1 MERRDFYLYI
11 KKKIPPTKMARRY
24 LGREEEIRGDSLV
37 YYSSLR
43 KKERTPSF
51 YVNDEMGIHDFGTD
65 KHYDVISFV
74 AELLKISYWEA
85 TQEIFA
91 EFNLDINDVKHIE
104 EETTKQEVIKIP
116 DINIVKGNKPK
127 ALLCYF
133 DQEEFRSKPNDSY
146 VLGGIKNRIINN
158 EFRLYADITQIQREI
173 LKGKTCIP
181 SAIRG
186 NPKLKWRKQQIF
198 LIDFDNKIGD
208 ENFTIDNPN
217 HISEDEILDYC
228 REKNILPTFIYNT
241 FSHTEK
247 QHKFRLVYV
256 FERPITD
263 LEIAKQVL
271 LKLLEYLKDFNP
283 DTSKKN
289 LADMFLGGI
298 NIYYSG
304 NNYYKL
310 EGEE

>member
-1 MERRDFYLYI
+1 MERRDFYSYI
-11 KKKIPPTKMARRY
+11 KKKISPTKIARYY
-24 LGREEEIRGDSLV
+24 LGREAEIRGDSLV
-37 YYSSLR
+37 YYSPLR

-51 YVNDEMGIHDFGTD
+51 YVNDEIGIHDFGTD

-104 EETTKQEVIKIP
+104 EVAKHELIKISNV
-116 DINIVKGNKPK
+116 NIVRGNKPK
-127 ALLCYF
+127 TIVCYF
-133 DQEEFRSKPNDSY
+133 DQEEFRNKPKDNY
-146 VLGGIKNRIINN
+146 ILGGIKNRIVNN
-158 EFRLYADITQIQREI
+158 NFKVYANVEQIQNEI
-173 LKGKTCIP
+173 LRGKTCIP
-181 SAIRG
+181 SAIKG
-186 NPKLKWRKQQIF
+186 NPKENWRQQQIF

-217 HISEDEILDYC
+217 HVLEDEILDYC
-228 REKNILPTFIYNT
+228 KEKNILPTFIYNT
-241 FSHTEK
+241 FSHTEI

-256 FERPITD
+256 FETPITNI
-263 LEIAKQVL
+263 EIAKQVL
-271 LKLLEYLKDFNP
+271 IKLLDDLNEFNP

-298 NIYYSG
+298 NIYYSSD
-304 NNYYKL
+304 NYYKL
-310 EGEE
+310 EGEK

>member
-1 MERRDFYLYI
+1 MERRDFYSYI
-11 KKKIPPTKMARRY
+11 KKKISPTKIARHY
-24 LGREEEIRGDSLV
+24 LGREAEIRGNSII
-37 YYSSLR
+37 YYSPLR
-43 KKERTPSF
+43 KMERTPSF
-51 YVNDEMGIHDFGTD
+51 YVNDEIGIHDFGTD

-104 EETTKQEVIKIP
+104 EVAKYELIKIP
-116 DINIVKGNKPK
+116 NVNIVRGNKPK
-127 ALLCYF
+127 TILCYF
-133 DQEEFRSKPNDSY
+133 DKEEFKHKPKDSY
-146 VLGGIKNRIINN
+146 SLGRIKNRIINN
-158 EFRLYADITQIQREI
+158 EFKVYANIVQIQREI

-181 SAIRG
+181 SAIKG
-186 NPKLKWRKQQIF
+186 NPRKNWRQQQIF

-217 HISEDEILDYC
+217 HVLEDEILDYC
-228 REKNILPTFIYNT
+228 KEKNILPTFIYNT
-241 FSHTEK
+241 FSHTEI

-256 FERPITD
+256 FETPITNI
-263 LEIAKQVL
+263 EIAKQVL
-271 LKLLEYLKDFNP
+271 IKLLDDLNEFNP

-298 NIYYSG
+298 NIYYSSD
-304 NNYYKL
+304 NYYKL
-310 EGEE
+310 EGEK